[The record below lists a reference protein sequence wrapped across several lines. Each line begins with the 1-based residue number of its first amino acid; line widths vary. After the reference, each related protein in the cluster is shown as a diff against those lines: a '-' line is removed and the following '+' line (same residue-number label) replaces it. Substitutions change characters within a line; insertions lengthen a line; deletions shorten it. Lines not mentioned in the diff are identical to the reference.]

1 VFVGSV
7 LVAVPASGIFL
18 GVGVVAWALVL
29 VWVWVVMSCDDWSFV
44 MKRLFGLSC
53 LCVFVVFVVGG
64 VLSGSA
70 FALPTILPLKANAK
84 AWEAGEKVTFTL
96 ETLGGSKISC
106 EEFRAEGSLLAT
118 GELGSV
124 HITFGGNCKFGSEAC
139 TSLGGTAGQ
148 ILELG
153 TWHYV
158 LLPGGGLGILL
169 LFNTPAS
176 EIHYSCKVAGIN
188 ALILDSGDLVCPIT
202 PTGVK
207 IKTTETATLKCKQT
221 KGDPEPAAYLNDEE
235 KETKTELKMK
245 SPLGTE
251 LLGEESS
258 TRIKFAEETELMT

>member
-1 VFVGSV
+1 
-7 LVAVPASGIFL
+7 
-18 GVGVVAWALVL
+18 
-29 VWVWVVMSCDDWSFV
+29 
-44 MKRLFGLSC
+44 
-53 LCVFVVFVVGG
+53 
-64 VLSGSA
+64 
-70 FALPTILPLKANAK
+70 
-84 AWEAGEKVTFTL
+84 
-96 ETLGGSKISC
+96 
-106 EEFRAEGSLLAT
+106 
-118 GELGSV
+118 
-124 HITFGGNCKFGSEAC
+124 
-139 TSLGGTAGQ
+139 
-148 ILELG
+148 
-153 TWHYV
+153 
-158 LLPGGGLGILL
+158 LL